1 MARIETPAA
10 SPSARELSQTAREL
24 FAEAPLVPRTL
35 QTYRPYI
42 CPFDV
47 LLEFVPASSTV
58 LDIGCGAGLF
68 LALLAKYKGVA
79 AATGVDLNAQA
90 ISIANAMK
98 ERAHLGA
105 QVEYMVGSAS
115 GELPGGEF
123 DVVSMIDVLH
133 HVPPEAQNDALR
145 QAAAKVRPGGLFVF
159 KDMGRRPHWRAA
171 ANRLHD
177 LVVARQWI
185 NYCPIASVERW
196 TIDRGFDLVTRDDRN
211 MFWYRHELRVFRR
224 RQLQG

>member
-1 MARIETPAA
+1 MARLETPAI
-10 SPSARELSQTAREL
+10 SPSARELSRTSREL
-24 FAEAPLVPRTL
+24 FAEAPFVPRTL

-47 LLEFVPASSTV
+47 LLQAVPPSSTV

-68 LALLAKYKGVA
+68 LALLTKYKGVA
-79 AATGVDLNAQA
+79 GAIGVDLNSQA
-90 ISIANAMK
+90 ISIAQAMK
-98 ERAHLGA
+98 DRAQLGA
-105 QVEYMVGSAS
+105 HVEYVVGSAA
-115 GELPGGEF
+115 GELPGEEF

-133 HVPPEAQNDALR
+133 HVPPKAQNDAVRL
-145 QAAAKVRPGGLFVF
+145 AAAKVRPGGLFIF
-159 KDMGRRPHWRAA
+159 KDMGRRPYWRAA

-185 NYCPIASVERW
+185 HYCPIALVERW
-196 TIDRGFDLVTRDDRN
+196 TVERGFDLVNRDDRN

-224 RQLQG
+224 RQAT